1 MATQTRT
8 AKSEL
13 ATAAAA
19 ITRNAR
25 KAKPQAPEINAA
37 EVQLLIE
44 RMEQAREAAKAL
56 YTEADGLEDK
66 LIALLGTSAVPLPN
80 GKTARVNDR
89 YIDKDGNVKN
99 KAVAIAMSK
108 RFEVV
113 AK

>member
-1 MATQTRT
+1 MAAQTRT

-25 KAKPQAPEINAA
+25 KAKAQAPEINAA
-37 EVQLLIE
+37 EVQLLWE
-44 RMEQAREAAKAL
+44 RYEVTKAEGKRL
-56 YTEADGLEDK
+56 YAEADEIEGK
-66 LIALLGTSAVPLPN
+66 LIALLGSSAVPLPS

-89 YIDKDGNVKN
+89 YLDKTGQPIN

-113 AK
+113 VK